1 MKVYELIKE
10 LEKYPAGAEINISQ
24 CISIK
29 DLVNEE
35 IIDTDCGGVTY
46 AMSSK
51 IDGIHGDN
59 TEVRIHI
66 TK

>member
-10 LEKYPAGAEINISQ
+10 LEKYPAGVEINISQ

-35 IIDTDCGGVTY
+35 IIDTDYGDVTY
-46 AMSSK
+46 TMNSK
-51 IDGIHGDN
+51 IDSIEGDN
-59 TEVRIHI
+59 DELRIYI